1 MSRIF
6 YKFADVMTPT
16 IIILEE
22 TGSTNS
28 WLAANERE
36 LPSATAVM
44 ARRQTAG
51 RGQRGNSWESEPG
64 SNLTVSLL
72 LRPEGMP
79 VAQSFAL
86 SEAVAVGVAE
96 AVERLVPDVKV
107 GIKWPNDIYAGDR
120 KLGGILIENSLSG
133 ASVGRSIVG
142 LGLNINQLK
151 FVSDAPN
158 PVSIAQLTG
167 RQLDVEAIGREVIG
181 DMVAEAEK
189 ALSEYDALHERYM
202 ARLWR
207 GKGLQPFI
215 DAASGER
222 FEASVAS
229 VEPTG
234 HIVLRLADGSLRRYA
249 FKEIAWPL

>member
-1 MSRIF
+1 
-6 YKFADVMTPT
+6 MTPT
-16 IIILEE
+16 IIKIEE

-36 LPSATAVM
+36 LRSATAVM

-72 LRPEGMP
+72 LRPEGLS

-96 AVERLVPDVKV
+96 AVERVVPELRIS
-107 GIKWPNDIYAGDR
+107 IKWPNDIYAGDM

-133 ASVGRSIVG
+133 ASVGRSIIG
-142 LGLNINQLK
+142 LGLNINQLR
-151 FVSDAPN
+151 FLSDAPN

-167 RQLDVEAIGREVIG
+167 RQHDVEAIGRQVIES
-181 DMVAEAEK
+181 MVAEAEK
-189 ALSEYDALHERYM
+189 VVTEYDALHERYM

-207 GKGLQPFI
+207 GTGFHPYI
-215 DAASGER
+215 DTVSGER

>member
-1 MSRIF
+1 MNRIF

-28 WLAANERE
+28 WLAANERG

-72 LRPEGMP
+72 LRPEGLP

-96 AVERLVPDVKV
+96 AVERLVPGVKV

-181 DMVAEAEK
+181 SMVTEAEK
-189 ALSEYDALHERYM
+189 ALTEYDVLHDRYM

-207 GKGLQPFI
+207 GEGLQPFI
-215 DAASGER
+215 DTASGER
-222 FEASVAS
+222 FEASVAL

-234 HIVLRLADGSLRRYA
+234 HIGLRLADGSLRRYA